1 MEVELSEDRLRDL
14 SDKIQRYFRDEH
26 DESMGE
32 LKTSLII
39 EFFIKELG
47 PHIYNQAINDAHAF
61 IQDKLIDLEGSL
73 YISE

>member
-1 MEVELSEDRLRDL
+1 MKIELNEDRLRDL
-14 SDKIQRYFRDEH
+14 SERVQIYFRDEH
-26 DESMGE
+26 DEPMGE

-39 EFFIKELG
+39 DFFIKELG

-73 YISE
+73 YISK

>member
-1 MEVELSEDRLRDL
+1 MKIELNEDRLRDL
-14 SDKIQRYFRDEH
+14 SERVQIYFRDEH

-39 EFFIKELG
+39 DFFIKELG